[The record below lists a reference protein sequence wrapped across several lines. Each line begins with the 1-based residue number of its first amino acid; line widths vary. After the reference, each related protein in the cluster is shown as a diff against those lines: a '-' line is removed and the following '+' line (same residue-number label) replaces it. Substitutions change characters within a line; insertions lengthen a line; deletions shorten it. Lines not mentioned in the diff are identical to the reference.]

1 LRLLYDTCKRLFID
15 KTIFTLIYAIM
26 KITTDRL
33 ILREFTLQ
41 DTDRILEITKED
53 FILKW
58 MPDWAMNREELAG
71 LLNWYI
77 SCYAEPENMRTMLA
91 ITEKSTSQV
100 IGMIGCGHKAE
111 VNDEVEMA
119 YFISE
124 KYAGKGYMTEAA
136 SAFSKWVLENKKIEY
151 LMAIVEPDNIP
162 SEKII
167 KKCGFKKIRKIKI
180 VNSGETEPKEFL
192 YYRLYR

>member
-1 LRLLYDTCKRLFID
+1 MNIQ
-15 KTIFTLIYAIM
+15 
-26 KITTDRL
+26 TDRL
-33 ILREFTLQ
+33 KLRKFTLQ
-41 DTDRILEITKED
+41 DIDRIFEITRED

-58 MPDWAMNREELAG
+58 MPDWGMSRKELTD

-77 SCYAEPENMRTMLA
+77 SCYNDPENMRTMLA
-91 ITEKSTSQV
+91 VELIETSET

-111 VNDEVEMA
+111 VDDEIEMA

-124 KYAGKGYMTEAA
+124 KYAGKGYMAEAA
-136 SAFSKWVLENKKIEY
+136 SAFSKWVLENKKIDY

-167 KKCGFKKIRKIKI
+167 NKCGFKKVRTIEI

>member
-1 LRLLYDTCKRLFID
+1 MNIK
-15 KTIFTLIYAIM
+15 
-26 KITTDRL
+26 TDRL
-33 ILREFTLQ
+33 NLRKFTLQ
-41 DTDRILEITKED
+41 DVDRIFEITRED

-58 MPDWAMNREELAG
+58 MPDWGMSRKELTD

-77 SCYAEPENMRTMLA
+77 SCYNDPANMRTMLA
-91 ITEKSTSQV
+91 VELTETSEM

-111 VNDEVEMA
+111 VDDEIEPA

-124 KYAGKGYMTEAA
+124 KYAGKEYMTEAA
-136 SAFSKWVLENKKIEY
+136 SAFSKWVLENKKIDY

-167 KKCGFKKIRKIKI
+167 NKCGFKKIRTIEI
-180 VNSGETEPKEFL
+180 INSGETEPKEFL

>member
-1 LRLLYDTCKRLFID
+1 
-15 KTIFTLIYAIM
+15 M

-33 ILREFTLQ
+33 ILREFTLK
-41 DTDRILEITKED
+41 DTDRVLEITRED
-53 FILKW
+53 YILKW
-58 MPDWAMNREELAG
+58 MPDWGMSREELTD

-77 SCYAEPENMRTMLA
+77 SCYPDPLNMRTMLA

-100 IGMIGCGHKAE
+100 IGMIGCGHKPE
-111 VNDEVEMA
+111 VDDEIEMA

-136 SAFSKWVLENKKIEY
+136 SAFSKWVLENKKIDY
-151 LMAIVEPDNIP
+151 LIAIVEPENIP

-167 KKCGFKKIRKIKI
+167 KKCGFKMIRNIQI
-180 VNSGETEPKEFL
+180 INSGETESKEFL